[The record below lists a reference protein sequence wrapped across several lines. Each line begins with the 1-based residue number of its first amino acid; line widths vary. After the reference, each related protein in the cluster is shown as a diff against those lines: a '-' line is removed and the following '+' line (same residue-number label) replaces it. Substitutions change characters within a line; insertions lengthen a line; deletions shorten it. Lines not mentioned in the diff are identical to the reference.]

1 MHSKWSLIHVTTLRF
16 LVVGHE
22 HEHEQREKIFK
33 TTSWH
38 TYLHYFMLFNT
49 TKPHNLVARSPPFC
63 FSESP
68 SGKCDL
74 IQFVSSL
81 TWATSDEHHQ
91 AHRDVIVGY
100 GINDCEGALLKLP
113 LRRILEFTVGCG
125 LDWRLEAAANYVAH
139 SFQLQTQI
147 QLGDVAA

>member
-81 TWATSDEHHQ
+81 TWATSDEPHH

-100 GINDCEGALLKLP
+100 GINDCEGALVKLP

-125 LDWRLEAAANYVAH
+125 IEWRLEAAANYVSH